1 MSESKAESALTKSAV
16 PLVPKLSFGHYRF
29 WSVADESIHLP
40 GFAGATLRG
49 ALGHAL
55 RELSCMTGQPD
66 CLGCPLLGNC
76 RYPALFEPKLLGRGD
91 PRQPTPPPPYI
102 IRSPVAPPRTY
113 QRGETF
119 EFEMVLFDLT
129 PADLE
134 LILRAW
140 QRALWKGLGTRK
152 GRARLSLVQ
161 QAQDGQWVNLFQ
173 PCAGQWSS
181 AAPSL
186 EAPDPP
192 QTLKS
197 LTLMFVSPVRLQHRG
212 RLCLANQLSVDIVAG
227 ALKRRLQHLIAPQS
241 MPMRGVFDTRSL
253 SLKTDMRLYRWERQ
267 SSRQG
272 CNIRLDGLLG
282 NMELAGSGLAD
293 WWPWL
298 WLGQYTHI
306 GKNVSHGL
314 GQYQLLT
321 TDS

>member
-1 MSESKAESALTKSAV
+1 MLESKVVSALTKAAATMAT
-16 PLVPKLSFGHYRF
+16 KLSFGHYRLRA
-29 WSVADESIHLP
+29 VADESIHLP

-55 RELSCMTGQPD
+55 RELSCMTGQTD

-76 RYPALFEPKLLGRGD
+76 RYPALFEPKLLGRED

-102 IRSPVAPPRTY
+102 IRSPVAQPRTY
-113 QRGETF
+113 QPGEAF

-129 PADLE
+129 SADLE

-140 QRALWKGLGTRK
+140 QRALWKGLGARK
-152 GRARLSLVQ
+152 GRARLALVQ
-161 QAQDGQWVNLFQ
+161 QAQDGQWIDLFQ
-173 PCAGQWSS
+173 PSAGQWS
-181 AAPSL
+181 AVAPSL
-186 EAPDPP
+186 TVPEPP
-192 QTLKS
+192 QTLSS

-212 RLCLANQLSVDIVAG
+212 RLCLANQLNADIVAG
-227 ALKRRLQHLIAPQS
+227 ALKRRLQHLIAPQA
-241 MPMRGVFDTRSL
+241 MPDMLDTKSL

-272 CNIRLDGLLG
+272 RNIRLDGLLG
-282 NMELAGSGLAD
+282 DVQLAGSGLAD

-321 TDS
+321 TDG